1 MTTKPRDPKPGTRA
15 HRNML
20 ISIAVGKYYDALDL
34 LKYAG
39 DDDDQTSIWQRE
51 RAAKCEAKLRAA
63 VDEFERLYGK
73 PKRSDG
79 FPLNVWECCHQP
91 VDVRQ
96 FDTEWRTALMVAA

>member
-34 LKYAG
+34 LRYAG
-39 DDDDQTSIWQRE
+39 EDDDQTSIWQRE
-51 RAAKCEAKLRAA
+51 RAAKCEAKMRAA
-63 VDEFERLYGK
+63 VEEFERLYGK

-79 FPLNVWECCHQP
+79 FPLNVWESCHQALNI
-91 VDVRQ
+91 RQ
-96 FDTEWRTALMVAA
+96 FETEWRTALM